1 MQKMFRVP
9 FLLLALL
16 SCLLLTPALSQ
27 ADDSTGQPAAEQ
39 PVKVNA
45 VTALPALQKRLDQLK
60 QQVSSAK
67 TDKKFTGLTDAAQ
80 ALAEDADKLS
90 AALAPDLAQVQ
101 AQLDVLGPAPAPGT
115 LTETPQVI
123 SQRNKLNNSKTL
135 LTTQIEQTKAIAVGA
150 RNLSSQISGLRRD
163 ALKTQIA
170 LNTGSILGGNFWAP
184 LFNPND
190 DDAARF
196 DDFGSQV
203 SDAWKQAWSPEWR
216 VGSGIYL
223 LLALALGIFGRH
235 VLDKPMNWILPR
247 WLPQGRFRRSFLA
260 CFTTLST
267 TLTLGFSVQLLGYI
281 FTRLPDTSAW
291 VNEFAQQLGELTYFS
306 ALIAGLGIALLSNNH
321 PSWRLPGIA
330 DPLAKT
336 LASFPVLLATFIFL
350 FGIIE
355 QLNNLVGASVSAT
368 LFGNGLAA
376 LLVALNC
383 LIAPVR
389 VNRMR
394 RKMKADGEQTEAR
407 STLAGL
413 IHLVISIT
421 AVVIMLALLIGYIPL
436 ARFVTFELLW
446 IGLVLSCLYLL
457 IHFVVD
463 FFESLFAPGTHSG
476 KIIKG
481 TLSVNDRH
489 LSLAATLFS
498 AIGKTALLLFAAVAL
513 LNGTFGSTTPLEL
526 LAKIVDI
533 WGGKGLEGVNIIP
546 AHAVNAVLCLVVGWY
561 ILRSARRWLDND
573 FLPKTMMDRGMRASL
588 VTLFTNVGYVLIILL
603 TLSSLGIEWN
613 KLAWIVSA
621 LSVGI
626 GFGLQ
631 EIVKNFISG
640 LILLTERPV
649 KVGDLISI
657 SGVEGDIRRI
667 NVRATEIQ
675 LSDKSTVIV
684 PNSQLISQNVRNAT
698 MGNAQG
704 VATIAL
710 TFPLDIDPEQVRS
723 LLLDAYNAHEQ
734 ILDTPAASVSFKEL
748 GPTGIILSVTGY
760 VNSPRIV
767 SGTRSD
773 LLYEILKMLRDA
785 GISLSQTQTMVIERP
800 GSGRNAQAEES

>member
-1 MQKMFRVP
+1 MQKMLRVP
-9 FLLLALL
+9 LLLALL
-16 SCLLLTPALSQ
+16 SCLFLTPVLTY
-27 ADDSTGQPAAEQ
+27 ADDSTGQPDTAEQ
-39 PVKVNA
+39 PVKVN
-45 VTALPALQKRLDQLK
+45 VTTALPALQKRLDQLK

-67 TDKKFTGLTDAAQ
+67 TDKKYTGLTDAAQ
-80 ALAEDADKLS
+80 KLAEDADKLT
-90 AALAPDLAQVQ
+90 AALTPQLAQVQ

-123 SQRNKLNNSKTL
+123 SQRNKLNASKTL
-135 LTTQIEQTKAIAVGA
+135 MTTQLEQTKAIAVGA
-150 RNLSSQISGLRRD
+150 QNLSSQIAGLRRD

-170 LNTGSILGGNFWAP
+170 LNTGSILGSNFWAP
-184 LFNPND
+184 LITPND

-203 SDAWKQAWSPEWR
+203 KDAWTQAWSDDWR
-216 VGSGIYL
+216 VGTGIYL
-223 LLALALGIFGRH
+223 FLALVIGVFGRR

-267 TLTLGFSVQLLGYI
+267 TLTLGISVQLLGYI
-281 FTRLPDTSAW
+281 FTRLPDTSPW
-291 VNEFAQQLGELTYFS
+291 VTEFAEQLVELTYFS
-306 ALIAGLGIALLSNNH
+306 AVIAGLGIALLSNNH

-336 LASFPVLLATFIFL
+336 LASFPVLLAGFIFL

-394 RKMKADGEQTEAR
+394 RRMKAEGEQTEAR

-413 IHLVISIT
+413 IHLVISLT
-421 AVVIMLALLIGYIPL
+421 AFVILMALLIGYIPL

-446 IGLVLSCLYLL
+446 IGLVVSCLYLL

-463 FFESLFAPGTHSG
+463 LCESVFSPTTHSG
-476 KIIKG
+476 KILKG

-498 AIGKTALLLFAAVAL
+498 AIGKTALLLMAAIAL
-513 LNGTFGSTTPLEL
+513 LNGTFGTTTPLEL
-526 LAKIVDI
+526 LAKVVDI
-533 WGGKGLEGVNIIP
+533 WGGKGLESMNIIP

-710 TFPLDIDPEQVRS
+710 TFPLDIDPEQVKT
-723 LLLDAYNAHEQ
+723 LLLEAYNLHES
-734 ILDTPAASVSFKEL
+734 ILENPPASVSFKEL
-748 GPTGIILSVTGY
+748 GPTGIVLSVTGY
-760 VNSPRIV
+760 VNSPRMV

-773 LLYEILKMLRDA
+773 LLYEILKMLRAA
-785 GISLSQTQTMVIERP
+785 GISLSQTQTMILEKPAERVAP
-800 GSGRNAQAEES
+800 VEE

>member
-1 MQKMFRVP
+1 MQKLLRMP
-9 FLLLALL
+9 LLLALL
-16 SCLLLTPALSQ
+16 SCLMMTKALSQ
-27 ADDSTGQPAAEQ
+27 ADEATGQSAAAQ

-45 VTALPALQKRLDQLK
+45 RTALPALQKRLDQLK
-60 QQVSSAK
+60 QQVSAAK
-67 TDKKFTGLTDAAQ
+67 TDKKFTGLNDGAQ
-80 ALAEDADKLS
+80 KLAEDADKL
-90 AALAPDLAQVQ
+90 AVALAPQLEEVQ
-101 AQLDVLGPAPAPGT
+101 AQLDVLGPAPAAGT
-115 LTETPQVI
+115 LTETPQVV

-135 LTTQIEQTKAIAVGA
+135 LTTQIEQTKGIATGA
-150 RNLSSQISGLRRD
+150 RNLSSQISGMRRD

-170 LNTGSILGGNFWAP
+170 LNTGSVLGGNFWSP
-184 LFNPND
+184 LITPND

-203 SDAWKQAWSPEWR
+203 HDAWTQAWSEDWR
-216 VGSGIYL
+216 AGTGIYL
-223 LLALALGIFGRH
+223 LLALVIGLFGRKL
-235 VLDKPMNWILPR
+235 LDRPMNWILPR
-247 WLPQGRFRRSFLA
+247 WLPHGRFRRSFLA

-267 TLTLGFSVQLLGYI
+267 TFTLGISVQLLCYI
-281 FTRLPDTSAW
+281 FTRLPDTSQW
-291 VNEFAQQLGELTYFS
+291 VNEFAEQLVELTYFS
-306 ALIAGLGIALLSNNH
+306 AVIAGLGIALLSNSH

-336 LASFPVLLATFIFL
+336 LGSFPILLASFIFL

-355 QLNNLVGASVSAT
+355 QLNNLVGASIAAT

-394 RKMKADGEQTEAR
+394 RKMRADGEQTEAR
-407 STLAGL
+407 STIAGL
-413 IHLVISIT
+413 IHLLISLTAFVILI
-421 AVVIMLALLIGYIPL
+421 ALLIGYIPL

-446 IGLVLSCLYLL
+446 IGLVVSSLYLL
-457 IHFVVD
+457 IHFWVD
-463 FFESLFAPGTHSG
+463 LCESVFSDTTHSG
-476 KIIKG
+476 KILKS

-498 AIGKTALLLFAAVAL
+498 AIGKTALLLMAAVAL
-513 LNGTFGSTTPLEL
+513 LNGTFGTTTPLEL
-526 LAKIVDI
+526 LSKIVDM
-533 WGGKGLEGVNIIP
+533 WGGKGLESLNIIP

-561 ILRSARRWLDND
+561 VLRSAKRWLDND

-588 VTLFTNVGYVLIILL
+588 VTLFTNVGYVLIIML

-704 VATIAL
+704 VATIVL
-710 TFPLDIDPEQVRS
+710 TFPLDIDPEQVRT
-723 LLLDAYNAHEQ
+723 LLLDAYNLHES
-734 ILDTPAASVSFKEL
+734 ILENPPPSVSFKEL
-748 GPTGIILSVTGY
+748 GPTGIVLSVTGY
-760 VNSPRIV
+760 VNSPRMV
-767 SGTRSD
+767 GGTRSD
-773 LLYEILKMLRDA
+773 LLYEILKMLRA
-785 GISLSQTQTMVIERP
+785 AEISLSQTQTMVLEQPLAKI
-800 GSGRNAQAEES
+800 AAAEDES

>member
-1 MQKMFRVP
+1 MQKLLRMP
-9 FLLLALL
+9 LLLALL
-16 SCLLLTPALSQ
+16 SCLLMTPALSQ
-27 ADDSTGQPAAEQ
+27 ADEATGQPDAQQ

-45 VTALPALQKRLDQLK
+45 TTALPALQKRLDQLK
-60 QQVSSAK
+60 QQVSAAK
-67 TDKKFTGLTDAAQ
+67 TDKKFTGLNDGAQ
-80 ALAEDADKLS
+80 KLAEDADKL
-90 AALAPDLAQVQ
+90 AVALAPQLEEVQ
-101 AQLDVLGPAPAPGT
+101 AQLDVLGPAPAAGT
-115 LTETPQVI
+115 LTETPQVV

-135 LTTQIEQTKAIAVGA
+135 LTTQIEQTKGIATGA
-150 RNLSSQISGLRRD
+150 RNLSSQISGMRRD

-170 LNTGSILGGNFWAP
+170 LNTGSILGSNFWSP
-184 LFNPND
+184 LITPNE

-203 SDAWKQAWSPEWR
+203 SDAWTQAWSPDWR
-216 VGSGIYL
+216 VGTGIYL
-223 LLALALGIFGRH
+223 LLALLIGVFGRKT
-235 VLDKPMNWILPR
+235 LDRPMNWILPR

-267 TLTLGFSVQLLGYI
+267 TFTLGISVQLLGFI
-281 FTRLPDTSAW
+281 FTRLPDTSQW
-291 VNEFAQQLGELTYFS
+291 VNEFAEQLVELTYFS
-306 ALIAGLGIALLSNNH
+306 AVIAGLGIALLSNGH

-336 LASFPVLLATFIFL
+336 LASFPVLLAGFIFL

-355 QLNNLVGASVSAT
+355 QLNNLVGASIAAT

-383 LIAPVR
+383 LIAPLR

-394 RKMKADGEQTEAR
+394 RKMRADGEQTEAR

-413 IHLVISIT
+413 IHLVISLT
-421 AVVIMLALLIGYIPL
+421 AFVILIALLIGYIPL

-446 IGLVLSCLYLL
+446 IGLVVCSLYLL
-457 IHFVVD
+457 IHFWVD
-463 FFESLFAPGTHSG
+463 LCESVFSATTHSG
-476 KIIKG
+476 KILKG

-489 LSLAATLFS
+489 LSLAATLCS
-498 AIGKTALLLFAAVAL
+498 ALGKTALLLMAAVAL
-513 LNGTFGSTTPLEL
+513 LNGTFGTTTPLEL
-526 LAKIVDI
+526 LSKIVDM
-533 WGGKGLEGVNIIP
+533 WGGKGLESLNIIP

-561 ILRSARRWLDND
+561 VLRSAKRWLDND

-588 VTLFTNVGYVLIILL
+588 VTLFTNVGYVLIIML

-704 VATIAL
+704 VATIVL
-710 TFPLDIDPEQVRS
+710 TFPLDIDPEQVRT
-723 LLLDAYNAHEQ
+723 LLLDAYNLHEA
-734 ILDTPAASVSFKEL
+734 ILENPPPSVSFKEL
-748 GPTGIILSVTGY
+748 GPTGIVLSVTGY
-760 VNSPRIV
+760 VNSPRMV
-767 SGTRSD
+767 GGTRSD
-773 LLYEILKMLRDA
+773 LLYEILKMLRA
-785 GISLSQTQTMVIERP
+785 AEISLSQTQTMVLEQPLARIT
-800 GSGRNAQAEES
+800 AAEEES

>member
-1 MQKMFRVP
+1 MQKMLRVP
-9 FLLLALL
+9 LLLALL
-16 SCLLLTPALSQ
+16 SCLLITPVLSQ
-27 ADDSTGQPAAEQ
+27 ADESTGQPATAEQ

-45 VTALPALQKRLDQLK
+45 TTALPALQKRLDQLK

-80 ALAEDADKLS
+80 KLAEDADKLT
-90 AALAPDLAQVQ
+90 AALTPDLAQVQ
-101 AQLDVLGPAPAPGT
+101 AQLDVLGPAPAAGT
-115 LTETPQVI
+115 ITETPQVI

-135 LTTQIEQTKAIAVGA
+135 LTTQLEQTKAISLGA
-150 RNLSSQISGLRRD
+150 QNLSSQIAGLRRD

-184 LFNPND
+184 LITPND

-203 SDAWKQAWSPEWR
+203 KDAWMQAWSDDWR
-216 VGSGIYL
+216 IGTAIYL
-223 LLALALGIFGRH
+223 LLALAIGLAGRR
-235 VLDKPMNWILPR
+235 VLDRPMNWILPR

-267 TLTLGFSVQLLGYI
+267 TLTLGISVQLLGYI
-281 FTRLPDTSAW
+281 FTRLPDTSPW
-291 VNEFAQQLGELTYFS
+291 VTEFAGQLVELTYFS
-306 ALIAGLGIALLSNNH
+306 AVIAGLGIALLSNNH

-336 LASFPVLLATFIFL
+336 LASFPVLLAGFIFL

-355 QLNNLVGASVSAT
+355 QLNNLVGASVAAT

-389 VNRMR
+389 INRMR
-394 RKMKADGEQTEAR
+394 RKMKAEGEQTEAR

-413 IHLVISIT
+413 IHLVISLT
-421 AVVIMLALLIGYIPL
+421 AFVILMALLIGYIPL

-446 IGLVLSCLYLL
+446 IGLVVSSLYLL

-463 FFESLFAPGTHSG
+463 LCESVFAPTTHSG
-476 KIIKG
+476 KILKS

-498 AIGKTALLLFAAVAL
+498 AIGKTALLLMAAVAL
-513 LNGTFGSTTPLEL
+513 LNGTFGTTTPLEL

-533 WGGKGLEGVNIIP
+533 WGGKGLESMNIIP

-704 VATIAL
+704 VATITL
-710 TFPLDIDPEQVRS
+710 TFPLDIDPEQVRT
-723 LLLDAYNAHEQ
+723 LLLEAYNLHESIQ
-734 ILDTPAASVSFKEL
+734 ENPPASVSFKEL
-748 GPTGIILSVTGY
+748 GPTGIVLSVTGF
-760 VNSPRIV
+760 VNSPRMV

-773 LLYEILKMLRDA
+773 LLYE
-785 GISLSQTQTMVIERP
+785 
-800 GSGRNAQAEES
+800 